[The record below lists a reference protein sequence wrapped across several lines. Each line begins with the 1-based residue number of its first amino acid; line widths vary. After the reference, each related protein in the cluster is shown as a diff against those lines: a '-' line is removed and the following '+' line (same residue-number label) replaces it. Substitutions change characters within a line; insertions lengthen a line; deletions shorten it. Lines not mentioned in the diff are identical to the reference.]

1 MAALDAGYNPIS
13 YHCGSVWP
21 HDNGLIV
28 AGLARY
34 GFLAQARRIVDG
46 LLTAL
51 EYYADSRFPELFAGY
66 GQGEASFPVED
77 PTAGRAQAWSA
88 GTIFLL
94 LGVKAGLDP
103 NARAGARQPFL

>member
-1 MAALDAGYNPIS
+1 MAALDAGFNQIS
-13 YHCGSVWP
+13 IHCGSVRP

-66 GQGEASFPVED
+66 GQGEASFPLEY
-77 PTAGRAQAWSA
+77 PTASPPQAWSA
-88 GTIFLL
+88 GAAFL
-94 LGVKAGLDP
+94 AARRR
-103 NARAGARQPFL
+103 ARAYP